1 MRRLCEFISDYMGVL
16 ALLATACILTGCFRG
31 CGSSA
36 PEPAPE
42 NPEEIT
48 PAAPDSVFVSMP
60 IPTEVEARVRGVS
73 YPDHATIPLEDLRYL
88 RLSYV
93 DFEGNPQ
100 IGELVCNKRIA
111 DDLVDIFRELYK
123 ARYPIRSIR
132 LIDDYGGK
140 DEASMAEDNTSCFN
154 YRPKSGG
161 RSLSKHALGL
171 AVDVNPLENPYVRGR
186 TVLPADAGP
195 YVDRGQTFP
204 HKIDKNDLCYKLFRQ
219 HGFTWGGSWGPLKD
233 YQHFEK

>member
-1 MRRLCEFISDYMGVL
+1 MCKFISDYMGVL
-16 ALLATACILTGCFRG
+16 AILATACILTGCFRG
-31 CGSSA
+31 CGTSA

-42 NPEEIT
+42 DSEEVT
-48 PAAPDSVFVSMP
+48 FAAPDSVFVSMP
-60 IPTEVEARVRGVS
+60 IPPEVEARMRGVS
-73 YPDHATIPLEDLRYL
+73 YPAYATISLEDLRYL

-100 IGELVCNKRIA
+100 VGELVCNKRIA

-132 LIDDYGGK
+132 LIDEYGGK
-140 DEASMAEDNTSCFN
+140 DEASMADDNTSCFN

-186 TVLPADAGP
+186 TVLPAEAVP
-195 YVDRGQTFP
+195 YVDREQTFP
-204 HKIDKNDLCYKLFRQ
+204 HKIDKNDLSYKLFRQ
-219 HGFTWGGSWGPLKD
+219 HGFTWGGSWGLLKD

>member
-1 MRRLCEFISDYMGVL
+1 MYNKLL
-16 ALLATACILTGCFRG
+16 ALIAFAILLTGCIRG
-31 CGSSA
+31 CGTSA
-36 PEPAPE
+36 PELAPE
-42 NPEEIT
+42 DSEEVS
-48 PAAPDSVFVSMP
+48 PAAPDSIFVSMP
-60 IPTEVEARVRGVS
+60 IPPEIEARMRGVS

-100 IGELVCNKRIA
+100 VGELVCNKRIA

-140 DEASMAEDNTSCFN
+140 DEASMAADNTSCFN

-195 YVDRGQTFP
+195 YVDRGQSFP

-219 HGFTWGGSWGPLKD
+219 HGFSWGGSWGRIKD